1 MKKIEAISHILAYEP
16 NNFIKQVIDTTSNM
30 ENKGLEVDIQ
40 YSSANEIYTALVI
53 GRKVEKNER
62 TYSSKTIRQ
71 TLQDKKS

>member
-16 NNFIKQVIDTTSNM
+16 KNFIKQVIDTTSNM
-30 ENKGLEVDIQ
+30 ESKGLEVDIQ